1 MVPSAAWHSPG
12 KRKREQN
19 SLAASGPSCNQK
31 CVLPQTCSGSVGST
45 NPLAIPSGTG
55 LLQCPGRISV
65 FPQKGNHE
73 QCSNS
78 TNLSGH
84 QTHNYFL
91 PEGKTKQKNLHKSSW
106 ISILIFTNYSQLVSS
121 AFIKWENTW
130 QPTDLLLGFVW
141 QNALEFHSKIGF
153 FLLPLPSCRSLAAA
167 ALLQPPARSSI
178 RTCAGKLCSRSHG
191 LVRGARL
198 LCALPPSLK
207 PLKD

>member
-91 PEGKTKQKNLHKSSW
+91 PEGKKKQKKKNLHKSSW
-106 ISILIFTNYSQLVSS
+106 ISILIFTNYRQLVSS

-141 QNALEFHSKIGF
+141 QNALEFQNW
-153 FLLPLPSCRSLAAA
+153 FLSASLAFLSIASC
-167 ALLQPPARSSI
+167 SS
-178 RTCAGKLCSRSHG
+178 A
-191 LVRGARL
+191 
-198 LCALPPSLK
+198 PSA
-207 PLKD
+207 PS